1 DDLPPPGCSVGRRS
15 GCPGGSGSGAGA
27 GSGSPADHQSAGSG
41 GADPRA
47 AGPDGQ
53 ADRRPGRVAQAP
65 GARCDTTPR
74 FAPGPF
80 SQALRT
86 VMSETVNSKHEE
98 GENEYTQLHATDD
111 QNDQLPPF
119 PADPVNWD

>member
-86 VMSETVNSKHEE
+86 VMSETVNRSEE
-98 GENEYTQLHATDD
+98 HTSELQSREKI
-111 QNDQLPPF
+111 
-119 PADPVNWD
+119 